1 MSAPYLDEPQLN
13 WTAYF
18 AEADDALNIT
28 RGEFKNL
35 SDDEQK
41 AHPITAMQSKAA
53 ELWLRERAQRVVDAH
68 FMEPQPFVVSTE
80 ADILNRPSPKWLVG
94 DLIQESTICMLA
106 GPGGLGKSFL
116 ALAIARAMASG
127 GPFFGKPTQKG
138 KTLYVVAE
146 GAAAFGDRVKAWN
159 EAHPNLTVP
168 ADAIAYVEQGVNLK
182 DPASVETLAR
192 MVREGDYSLVIL
204 DTLSQLAYLDNENN
218 NAEVA
223 LTFRAIKSI
232 RDAREGTT
240 VLVLD
245 HTPVNGGKVRGAT
258 AKRDNSDTVIMA
270 IPTGDTFSLSTVNE
284 DGGKQKD
291 GPAIEW
297 HGFSLA
303 TVGNS
308 AIVVNNGGKR
318 PLSPYWEKCLTV
330 LGDTLPHG
338 TTELREA
345 CAIAGTMQ
353 SAEGKRLKTELDHW
367 VRDGLVIREGSTKNT
382 TYRLADHVSGVLS

>member
-1 MSAPYLDEPQLN
+1 MTAMAFDWVQLARELDQDLDTFDPDAWAKL
-13 WTAYF
+13 TA
-18 AEADDALNIT
+18 E
-28 RGEFKNL
+28 
-35 SDDEQK
+35 EQA
-41 AHPITAMQSKAA
+41 AHPFGKMFETVRGAV
-53 ELWLRERAQRVVDAH
+53 LRERARKSVEAATLDSV
-68 FMEPQPFVVSTE
+68 PFVVSTE
-80 ADILNRPSPKWLVG
+80 ADIMNRPSPKWLVA

-116 ALAIARAMASG
+116 ALGIARAMASG
-127 GPFFGKPTQKG
+127 GPFFGKAVQQG

-159 EAHPNLTVP
+159 EAHPVLTVP

-182 DPASVETLAR
+182 DAASVQTLAD
-192 MVREGDYSLVIL
+192 MVREGAYSLVIL

-258 AKRDNSDTVIMA
+258 SKRDNSDTVIMA
-270 IPTGDTFSLSTVNE
+270 IPTGDTFSLSTMNE

-291 GPAIEW
+291 GKAIEW

-303 TVGNS
+303 PVGNS
-308 AIVVNNGGKR
+308 AIVVNNGGTR
-318 PLSPYWEKCLTV
+318 PLSPYWSQCLPV
-330 LGDTLPHG
+330 LQDKKPHG

-345 CAIAGTMQ
+345 TGITGTMQ

-367 VRDGLVIREGSTKNT
+367 VRDGLVIREGSTKST
-382 TYRLADHVSGVLS
+382 TYRLSEQAAGVLA

>member
-1 MSAPYLDEPQLN
+1 MSARTPVDYTQFAREMDEDLVSLDYA
-13 WTAYF
+13 AYAALTPEQQGKHPF
-18 AEADDALNIT
+18 GKMMDSLMSEVRRAKAREAV
-28 RGEFKNL
+28 E
-35 SDDEQK
+35 
-41 AHPITAMQSKAA
+41 AA
-53 ELWLRERAQRVVDAH
+53 RLDPL
-68 FMEPQPFVVSTE
+68 PFVVSTE
-80 ADILNRPSPKWLVG
+80 ADILNRPSPRWLVQ

-127 GPFFGKPTQKG
+127 GPFFGKQTQQG
-138 KTLYVVAE
+138 RTLYVVAE

-159 EAHPNLTVP
+159 EAHPMLRVP
-168 ADAIAYVEQGVNLK
+168 GDAIAYVEQGVNLK
-182 DPASVETLAR
+182 DAQSVKTLAN
-192 MVREGDYSLVIL
+192 MVKDGDYSLVIL
-204 DTLSQLAYLDNENN
+204 DTLSQLGYLDNENN

-245 HTPVNGGKVRGAT
+245 HTPVGGGKVRGAT
-258 AKRDNSDTVIMA
+258 SKRDNSDTVIMA
-270 IPTGDTFSLSTVNE
+270 IPTGDTFSLSTMNE

-291 GPAIEW
+291 GRAIEW
-297 HGFSLA
+297 HGFGLQ

-308 AIVVNNGGKR
+308 AIVVNNGGTR
-318 PLSPYWEKCLTV
+318 PLSPYWAQCFPV
-330 LGDTLPHG
+330 LEDLKPHS

-345 CAIAGTMQ
+345 TGITGTMQ
-353 SAEGKRLKTELDHW
+353 SAEGKRLKNELDHW

-382 TYRLADHVSGVLS
+382 TYRLAEHVKAVAA